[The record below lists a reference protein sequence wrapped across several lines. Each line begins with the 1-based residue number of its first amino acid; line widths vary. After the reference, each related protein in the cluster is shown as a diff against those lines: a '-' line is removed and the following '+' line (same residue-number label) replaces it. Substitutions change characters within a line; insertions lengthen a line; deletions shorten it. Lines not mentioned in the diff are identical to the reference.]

1 MRYTTPRQEVCDARL
16 SWQVCVRGRERE
28 KEAAVRIGEGEVAKR
43 ERKERGECSQSIY
56 SLKQ

>member
-1 MRYTTPRQEVCDARL
+1 MA
-16 SWQVCVRGRERE
+16 SVRARERE

-43 ERKERGECSQSIY
+43 ERKVRGECSQSIY